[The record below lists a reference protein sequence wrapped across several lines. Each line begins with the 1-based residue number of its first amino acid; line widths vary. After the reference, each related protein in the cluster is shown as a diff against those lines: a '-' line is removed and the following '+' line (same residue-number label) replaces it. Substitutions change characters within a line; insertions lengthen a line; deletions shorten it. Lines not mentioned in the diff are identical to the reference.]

1 MTLLQFLAAIA
12 AILIL
17 LCLFLWQV
25 GKPIDNESEGR
36 Q

>member
-12 AILIL
+12 AILVL
-17 LCLFLWQV
+17 LCLFLWQI
-25 GKPIDNESEGR
+25 GKPIDTKPEDG